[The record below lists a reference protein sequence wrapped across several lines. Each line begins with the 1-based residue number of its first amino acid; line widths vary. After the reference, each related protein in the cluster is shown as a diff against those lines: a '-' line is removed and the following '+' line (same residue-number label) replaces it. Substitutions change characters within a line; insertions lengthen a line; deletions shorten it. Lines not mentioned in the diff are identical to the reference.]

1 MGDTFPVIFAALFAF
16 LVSLPSQADELSV
29 QDLDP
34 SLAFEP
40 YLASDAEYAA
50 VSQFTIQG
58 SSAVKVATAEAMA
71 GFCSDEM
78 PGDLEVC
85 SGYLH
90 GIAEFQEFV
99 WSGQNAPIFCLPG
112 GWDFPLLQRSVLT
125 YLDTN
130 MENWRGRPA
139 LGAVLAAFAYDFP
152 CP

>member
-1 MGDTFPVIFAALFAF
+1 MKNIRNASILALFGLLA
-16 LVSLPSQADELSV
+16 SLPGYADELSV

-34 SLAFEP
+34 TLAYEP
-40 YLASDAEYAA
+40 YPSSDADYSAA
-50 VSQFTIQG
+50 SQFTFQG

-112 GWDFPLLQRSVLT
+112 GWDFPQLQGSVLA
-125 YLDTN
+125 YLDAN

-139 LGAVLAAFAYDFP
+139 LGAVLAAFATDFP

>member
-1 MGDTFPVIFAALFAF
+1 MKNICNASIAALLGLLA
-16 LVSLPSQADELSV
+16 SLPSYADELSI

-34 SLAFEP
+34 SLAYEP

-50 VSQFTIQG
+50 ISQFTIQG
-58 SSAVKVATAEAMA
+58 SSTVKVATAEAMA
-71 GFCSDEM
+71 GFCSDEI

-112 GWDFPLLQRSVLT
+112 GWDFPQLQRSVVS
-125 YLDTN
+125 YLDSN
-130 MENWRGRPA
+130 MESWRGRPA
-139 LGAVLAAFAYDFP
+139 LGAVIAAFSEAFP